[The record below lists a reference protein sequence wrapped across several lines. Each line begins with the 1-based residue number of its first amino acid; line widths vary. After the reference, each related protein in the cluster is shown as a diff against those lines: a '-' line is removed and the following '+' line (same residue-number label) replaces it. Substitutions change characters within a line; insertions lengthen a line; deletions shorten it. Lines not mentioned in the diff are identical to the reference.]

1 MNKKIARIIRE
12 YERENKIYL
21 DGTISYSKDVINI
34 LNSNIN
40 GSDNTKELDTLF
52 SDSIKRLFNCNNYIL
67 TKGSTLSLIDDK
79 CLVINDNI
87 KTSDGFNY
95 EINDLI
101 DYEEIRNII
110 KDNNIRV
117 LFVGSKYYTRF
128 IDYKKLSQIAHE
140 FNCKFVVDI
149 SNNLEFVISKRLVC
163 PYEYADMIII
173 SRFNHILCMSNK
185 ELNISN
191 DYLLKYKLGFLEYLL
206 ELQEFDIDKVVNNV
220 NSLVRSFTD
229 NNIYVCT
236 SGSDN
241 NLVSIK
247 VNNGDGV
254 KLLLDKNNIV
264 VNNYGN
270 RVIFNLVNNYLDID
284 YYELGNKVS
293 KIIGNG
299 VSY

>member
-1 MNKKIARIIRE
+1 MNKKIARILRE

-40 GSDNTKELDTLF
+40 GSDNIYELDTLF
-52 SDSIKRLFNCNNYIL
+52 SDNIKRLFNCNNYIL
-67 TKGSTLSLIDDK
+67 TKSSSLSLIDDK
-79 CLVINDNI
+79 CLIINDNI
-87 KTSDGFNY
+87 ISDGFNY

-117 LFVGSKYYTRF
+117 LFAGSKYYTRF
-128 IDYKKLSQIAHE
+128 IDYKKLSQISHE
-140 FNCKFVVDI
+140 FNCKLIVDI
-149 SNNLEFVISKRLVC
+149 SNNLEFIISKRLVC
-163 PYEYADMIII
+163 PYEYSDMIVIN
-173 SRFNHILCMSNK
+173 RFNHILCMSNK

-220 NSLVRSFTD
+220 YDLVRSFKN
-229 NNIYVCT
+229 NNICVCT
-236 SGSDN
+236 NGSDN
-241 NLVSIK
+241 NLVSVK
-247 VNNGDGV
+247 VDNSEEA
-254 KLLLDKNNIV
+254 KLLLDKNDIV

-270 RVIFNLVNNYLDID
+270 KLIFNLVNNYLDID
-284 YYELGNKVS
+284 YYELGNKIS
-293 KIIGNG
+293 KIIGKG
-299 VSY
+299 DVL

>member
-1 MNKKIARIIRE
+1 MNKKIARILRE

-21 DGTISYSKDVINI
+21 DGTISYSKDAINI

-40 GSDNTKELDTLF
+40 GSDNTYELDTLF
-52 SDSIKRLFNCNNYIL
+52 SDNIKILFNCNNYIL
-67 TKGSTLSLIDDK
+67 TKGSIWSLIDDK
-79 CLVINDNI
+79 CLVINDYI
-87 KTSDGFNY
+87 KTSNGFNY
-95 EINDLI
+95 EIDDLI
-101 DYEEIRNII
+101 DYEEVRNII
-110 KDNNIRV
+110 KNNNIKI

-128 IDYKKLSQIAHE
+128 IDYKKLSQISHE
-140 FNCKFVVDI
+140 FNCKLIVDI
-149 SNNLEFVISKRLVC
+149 SNNLEFIISKRLVC
-163 PYEYADMIII
+163 PYENSDMIVINM
-173 SRFNHILCMSNK
+173 FNHILCMSNK

-206 ELQEFDIDKVVNNV
+206 ELQELDIDKVVNNV
-220 NSLVRSFTD
+220 NDLIRSFKD
-229 NNIYVCT
+229 NNICVCA

-247 VNNGDGV
+247 VSNGDEV

-270 RVIFNLVNNYLDID
+270 KLIFNLVNNYLDID
-284 YYELGNKVS
+284 YYELGNKIS
-293 KIIGNG
+293 KIIDNG

>member
-1 MNKKIARIIRE
+1 MNKKIARILRE

-40 GSDNTKELDTLF
+40 GSDNTYEFDTLF
-52 SDSIKRLFNCNNYIL
+52 SDNIKRLFNCNNYIL
-67 TKGSTLSLIDDK
+67 SNGSIESLIDDK
-79 CLVINDNI
+79 CLIINDYI

-95 EINDLI
+95 EIDDLI
-101 DYEEIRNII
+101 DYEEIRHII

-128 IDYKKLSQIAHE
+128 IDYKKLSHIAHD
-140 FNCKFVVDI
+140 FNCKLIVDV
-149 SNNLEFVISKRLVC
+149 SNNLEFVINKRLVC
-163 PYEYADMIII
+163 PYEYADMVVI
-173 SRFNHILCMSNK
+173 SRFNHILCISNK
-185 ELNISN
+185 ELSISN

-206 ELQEFDIDKVVNNV
+206 ELQELDIDKVVNNV
-220 NSLVRSFTD
+220 NDLIRSFKN
-229 NNIYVCT
+229 NNICVSA

-247 VNNGDGV
+247 VNNGDEV

-270 RVIFNLVNNYLDID
+270 KLIFNLVNNYLDID
-284 YYELGNKVS
+284 YYELGNKIS
-293 KIIGNG
+293 KIIDNG

>member
-1 MNKKIARIIRE
+1 MNKKIARILRE

-40 GSDNTKELDTLF
+40 GSDNTYEFDTLF
-52 SDSIKRLFNCNNYIL
+52 SDNIKRLFNCNNYIL
-67 TKGSTLSLIDDK
+67 SNGSIESLIDDK
-79 CLVINDNI
+79 CLIINDYI

-95 EINDLI
+95 EIDDLI
-101 DYEEIRNII
+101 DYEEIRHII

-128 IDYKKLSQIAHE
+128 IDYKKLSHIAHD
-140 FNCKFVVDI
+140 FNCKLIVDV
-149 SNNLEFVISKRLVC
+149 SNNLEFVINKRLVC
-163 PYEYADMIII
+163 PYEYADMVVI

-185 ELNISN
+185 ELSISN

-206 ELQEFDIDKVVNNV
+206 ELQELDIDKVVNNV
-220 NSLVRSFTD
+220 NDLIRSFKN
-229 NNIYVCT
+229 NNICVSA

-247 VNNGDGV
+247 VNNGDEV

-270 RVIFNLVNNYLDID
+270 KLIFNLVNNYLDID
-284 YYELGNKVS
+284 YYELGNKIS
-293 KIIGNG
+293 KIIDNG

>member
-1 MNKKIARIIRE
+1 MNKKIARILRE

-40 GSDNTKELDTLF
+40 GSDNTYEFDTLF
-52 SDSIKRLFNCNNYIL
+52 SDNIKRLFNCNNYIL
-67 TKGSTLSLIDDK
+67 SNGSIESLIDDK
-79 CLVINDNI
+79 CLIINDYI

-95 EINDLI
+95 EIDDLI
-101 DYEEIRNII
+101 DYEEIRHII

-128 IDYKKLSQIAHE
+128 IDYKKLSHIAHD
-140 FNCKFVVDI
+140 FNCKLIVDV
-149 SNNLEFVISKRLVC
+149 SNNLEFVINKRLVC
-163 PYEYADMIII
+163 PYEYADMVVI

-185 ELNISN
+185 ELSISN

-206 ELQEFDIDKVVNNV
+206 ELQELDIDKVVNNV
-220 NSLVRSFTD
+220 NDLIRSFKD
-229 NNIYVCT
+229 NNICVCA

-247 VNNGDGV
+247 VNNGDEV

-270 RVIFNLVNNYLDID
+270 KLIFNLVNNYLDID
-284 YYELGNKVS
+284 YYELGNKIS
-293 KIIGNG
+293 KIIGKG
-299 VSY
+299 DVL

>member
-1 MNKKIARIIRE
+1 MNKKIARILRE

-21 DGTISYSKDVINI
+21 DGSISYSKDVINI

-67 TKGSTLSLIDDK
+67 TKSSIWSLIDDK
-79 CLVINDNI
+79 FLVINDNI
-87 KTSDGFNY
+87 ISLGFNY
-95 EINDLI
+95 EIDDLI

-128 IDYKKLSQIAHE
+128 IDYKKLSQISHE
-140 FNCKFVVDI
+140 FNCKLIVDI
-149 SNNLEFVISKRLVC
+149 SNNLEFIISKRLVC
-163 PYEYADMIII
+163 PYEYSDMIVIN
-173 SRFNHILCMSNK
+173 RFNHILCMSNK

-220 NSLVRSFTD
+220 YDLVRSFKN
-229 NNIYVCT
+229 NNICVCT
-236 SGSDN
+236 NGSDN

-247 VNNGDGV
+247 VSNGDEV
-254 KLLLDKNNIV
+254 KLLLDKNDIV

-270 RVIFNLVNNYLDID
+270 KLIFNLVNNYLDID
-284 YYELGNKVS
+284 YYELGKKIS
-293 KIIGNG
+293 KIIDK
-299 VSY
+299 

>member
-1 MNKKIARIIRE
+1 MNKKIAKFLRE
-12 YERENKIYL
+12 CERENKIYL

-67 TKGSTLSLIDDK
+67 TKSSTLSLIDDK

-87 KTSDGFNY
+87 KSAGIVINY

-110 KDNNIRV
+110 RDNNIRV
-117 LFVGSKYYTRF
+117 LFVGSRYYTRF
-128 IDYKKLSQIAHE
+128 IDYKKLSQISHE
-140 FNCKFVVDI
+140 FNCKLIVDI
-149 SNNLEFVISKRLVC
+149 SNNLEFIISKRLVC
-163 PYEYADMIII
+163 PYENSDMIVIN
-173 SRFNHILCMSNK
+173 RFNHILCMSNK

-191 DYLLKYKLGFLEYLL
+191 DYLLKYELGFLEYLL
-206 ELQEFDIDKVVNNV
+206 ELQELDIDKVVNNV
-220 NSLVRSFTD
+220 NSLVRSFKD
-229 NNIYVCT
+229 NNIYVYT
-236 SGSDN
+236 NGSDN

-247 VNNGDGV
+247 VNNGDEV

-270 RVIFNLVNNYLDID
+270 KLIFNLVNNYLDID
-284 YYELGNKVS
+284 YYELGKKIS
-293 KIIGNG
+293 KIIDK
-299 VSY
+299 

>member
-1 MNKKIARIIRE
+1 MNKKIARILRE

-40 GSDNTKELDTLF
+40 GSDNTYEFDTLF
-52 SDSIKRLFNCNNYIL
+52 SDNIKRLFNCNNYIL
-67 TKGSTLSLIDDK
+67 SNGSIESLIDDK
-79 CLVINDNI
+79 CLIINDYI
-87 KTSDGFNY
+87 KTRDGFNY
-95 EINDLI
+95 EIDDLI
-101 DYEEIRNII
+101 DYEEIRHII

-128 IDYKKLSQIAHE
+128 IDYKKLSHIAHD
-140 FNCKFVVDI
+140 FNCKLIVDV
-149 SNNLEFVISKRLVC
+149 SNNLEFVINKRLVC
-163 PYEYADMIII
+163 PYEYADMVVI

-185 ELNISN
+185 ELSISN

-206 ELQEFDIDKVVNNV
+206 ELQELDIDKVVNNV
-220 NSLVRSFTD
+220 NDLIRSFKN
-229 NNIYVCT
+229 NNICVSA

-247 VNNGDGV
+247 VNNGDEV

-270 RVIFNLVNNYLDID
+270 KLIFNLVNNYLDID
-284 YYELGNKVS
+284 YYELGNKIS
-293 KIIGNG
+293 KIIDNG

>member
-1 MNKKIARIIRE
+1 MNKKLSRIIRE

-40 GSDNTKELDTLF
+40 CSDNTYELDTLF
-52 SDSIKRLFNCNNYIL
+52 SDNIKRLFNCNNYIL
-67 TKGSTLSLIDDK
+67 TKGSIWSLIDDK
-79 CLVINDNI
+79 CLVINDDI
-87 KTSDGFNY
+87 ISDAINY
-95 EINDLI
+95 EIDDLI
-101 DYEEIRNII
+101 DYEDIRNII
-110 KDNNIRV
+110 KDNDIRV

-128 IDYKKLSQIAHE
+128 IDYKKLSQISHE
-140 FNCKFVVDI
+140 FNCKLIVDI
-149 SNNLEFVISKRLVC
+149 SNNLEFIISKRLVC

-173 SRFNHILCMSNK
+173 NRFNHILCMSNK
-185 ELNISN
+185 ELSISN
-191 DYLLKYKLGFLEYLL
+191 DYLLKYKLVFLEYLL
-206 ELQEFDIDKVVNNV
+206 ELQEFNIDKVVNNV
-220 NSLVRSFTD
+220 CDLVKSFKD
-229 NNIYVCT
+229 NNICVST

-247 VNNGDGV
+247 VNNGEEV

-270 RVIFNLVNNYLDID
+270 KLIFNLVNNFLDID

-293 KIIGNG
+293 KIIDNG